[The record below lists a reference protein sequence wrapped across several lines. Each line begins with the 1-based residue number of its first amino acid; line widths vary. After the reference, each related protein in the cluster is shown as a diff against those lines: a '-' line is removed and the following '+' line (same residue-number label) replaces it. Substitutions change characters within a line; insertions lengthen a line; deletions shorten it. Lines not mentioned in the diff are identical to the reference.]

1 MKLRFRVPIRIQRPS
16 PAWADEDLVRECL
29 RGSEEAWAALVEKY
43 KQLVY
48 SIPFKY
54 HAPPQDAAD
63 IFQTVWIELY
73 SQLHRLRKPGA
84 VRAWLVQVAAH
95 QCFHWK
101 RERQAEEARHETS
114 PDLET
119 VAAALAPQAIEELEK
134 EQILREAIASL
145 PSRCREMIRLLFF
158 EDPPAPYSEVAARL
172 GLAVGSIGFIRGRCL
187 KRLRRALQ
195 DRGF

>member
-1 MKLRFRVPIRIQRPS
+1 MRLRFRVPISIQQPS
-16 PAWADEDLVRECL
+16 ATWADEDLVRECL
-29 RGSEEAWAALVEKY
+29 HGNEEAWSALIDKY

-63 IFQTVWIELY
+63 IFQAVWIELY
-73 SQLHRLRKPGA
+73 GQLHRLRKPGA
-84 VRAWLVQVAAH
+84 VRSWLVQVAAH

-101 RERQAEEARHETS
+101 RQRQAQEARHETGS
-114 PDLET
+114 NLEA
-119 VAAALAPQAIEELEK
+119 VPAELAPQAIEELER
-134 EQILREAIASL
+134 EQILREAIDSL
-145 PSRCREMIRLLFF
+145 PLRCREMIRLLFF
-158 EDPPAPYSEVAARL
+158 EDPPVPYSEVARRL

-187 KRLRRALQ
+187 KRLQRALQ